1 MPQYVRHTFLRI
13 MSTLPLPSTQDFPLQ
28 FQIADGLDGSGSHTV
43 YNQTIT
49 NTETEIFHF
58 ILNLDQYKSP
68 VVVAT
73 ILWKNLNPNS
83 PFTQRPI
90 FLHAAKENEENI
102 KQFMNDIINPDTELL
117 QNEGYL

>member
-1 MPQYVRHTFLRI
+1 MHVPYAQYVRHTFPQNYVNVTSSINARF
-13 MSTLPLPSTQDFPLQ
+13 SNLQ

-49 NTETEIFHF
+49 NTETKSF
-58 ILNLDQYKSP
+58 ILFCFRPIQITSCSGS
-68 VVVAT
+68 

-102 KQFMNDIINPDTELL
+102 KQFMNDIINSDTER
-117 QNEGYL
+117 